1 MDNSALSV
9 QLRELIKTE
18 CVDFDLLF
26 PQPILADLFRELRT
40 DKIAI
45 QDFEIFLLS
54 LTASY
59 FDLVNINKNR
69 LAAISTAK
77 KFANI
82 AKAIATVKNE
92 INALSDSERNV
103 FLDRLN
109 QINLPEYRRTEIRNI
124 LANDQKVAET
134 DTRIEFVNPQRFL
147 SALDWL
153 EHSTNNSSNGDGLEI
168 AHRGSDEHIQM
179 LVRQIRHLWVDQLK
193 KKFTRDFLQNK
204 SEKEI
209 TPISDAALF
218 CCRIAY
224 RLDPG
229 IKDTQIATAMKYAIT
244 TGNKTNEFVK

>member
-1 MDNSALSV
+1 MAQAKSKMDNSALSV

-18 CVDFDLLF
+18 GVDFDLLF

-40 DKIAI
+40 DKITI

-134 DTRIEFVNPQRFL
+134 DTRIEFVKGMGRPPMKGWCIWPAVLLRRSQ
-147 SALDWL
+147 SARCRA
-153 EHSTNNSSNGDGLEI
+153 NS
-168 AHRGSDEHIQM
+168 
-179 LVRQIRHLWVDQLK
+179 
-193 KKFTRDFLQNK
+193 
-204 SEKEI
+204 
-209 TPISDAALF
+209 
-218 CCRIAY
+218 
-224 RLDPG
+224 
-229 IKDTQIATAMKYAIT
+229 
-244 TGNKTNEFVK
+244 